1 MLKNNLGVTVMI
13 HSDWHI
19 HSEYSYDAALTL
31 ETIAQAAIEEGLEH
45 VGITDHLNFNDTSFL
60 SDIRCSAAAV
70 NEAQKKYPFMVLGV
84 ELTPIEKPE
93 FDYIA
98 KTGTREGYVPP
109 IQDHPF
115 DIELGMTKEQLQ
127 ALGVQY
133 AIGASHWRVDVPFA
147 KKLDPDRDACIRE
160 WHRQQMWLA
169 CDERVTILGHP
180 WYNGKG
186 LWYED
191 FSVIPAAMH
200 DELAAALKEN
210 CKCVECNSHFS
221 RAVKAT
227 EKYRYQYAEFLR
239 ALFEKGIPITYGS
252 DCHNNYTDMRENVWK
267 YLDYAGFKDGDIMEL
282 PEKMLWK

>member
-1 MLKNNLGVTVMI
+1 MI

-19 HSEYSYDAALTL
+19 HSEYSYDAALPL
-31 ETIAQAAIEEGLEH
+31 ETIARAAIDQGM
-45 VGITDHLNFNDTSFL
+45 VRMGITDHVNFNDESYL
-60 SDIRCSAAAV
+60 SDLRRSAEGV
-70 NEAQKKYPFMVLGV
+70 KEAQKKYPFLVLGV

-109 IQDHPF
+109 IQDKPF
-115 DIELGMTKEQLQ
+115 DIELACTKEELR
-127 ALGVQY
+127 ALGVRY

-147 KKLDPDRDACIRE
+147 KKLDPDREATIRE

-191 FSVIPAAMH
+191 FTVIPRSMH
-200 DELAAALKEN
+200 DELAAAMVEN
-210 CKCVECNSHFS
+210 GKYMECNSHFS
-221 RAVKAT
+221 RAAKAT

-239 ALFEKGIPITYGS
+239 EMFEKGIPITYGS

-267 YLDYAGFKDGDIMEL
+267 YLSAAGFTDGQIIEL
-282 PEKMLWK
+282 PNSAFWK